1 MVCVENKAS
10 ACGLEHVE
18 GPGLRHRGELRV
30 GLDNAATVQLLAL
43 DVPMR
48 FTFFPNFIADL
59 Y

>member
-1 MVCVENKAS
+1 MRRKQAS

-30 GLDNAATVQLLAL
+30 GLDRAAAVQLLAL

-48 FTFFPNFIADL
+48 FTFVPNFLADL
-59 Y
+59 H